1 MDDSIVLKITI
12 ILLWRDSGK
21 KISLMGLEGALII
34 LEIIMSAT
42 MSMVRERDL
51 ASTFGP
57 MEIFM
62 MVLGMKI
69 INMDTELFILKK
81 QQSFILDTGKMIKF
95 IEKVWKKKKFQRIIF
110 L

>member
-1 MDDSIVLKITI
+1 MVMNQNNHLHKFKKKD
-12 ILLWRDSGK
+12 LLMETDM
-21 KISLMGLEGALII
+21 SLCI
-34 LEIIMSAT
+34 LEIIMLET
-42 MSMVRERDL
+42 LLMVRERDL

-69 INMDTELFILKK
+69 INMDTELFILKR
-81 QQSFILDTGKMIKF
+81 QQSFILDTGEMIKF
-95 IEKVWKKKKFQRIIF
+95 IEKVWKKKKFQRIMF